1 MGSWGRFESGSLKK
15 KELMTA
21 IPECQLSRISALV
34 AERMGLHFPK
44 ERWPNLERGIKSA
57 LPEFELENAES
68 FLEWLLS
75 STPQRSQ
82 IEILAKHLTIGET
95 YFFRDKQLFRALET
109 QILPELIRLRRK
121 SGRYLRIWSAGC
133 SSGEEPY
140 SLAILL
146 SRMIPDIAD
155 WNITILATD
164 INTRLLR
171 KGREG
176 VYGQWSFRD
185 IEPGVQEVYFHS
197 RGKRFELHSRIRKMV
212 TFSYLNLVEDTYPS
226 LVNNSNALDI
236 ILCRNV
242 LMYLVPE
249 AMEKVVQKFHRSLS
263 AGGCLI
269 VNPTESSEHISSR
282 FSTVRVSGTIVY
294 RKGERQRAGQSIH
307 ATITTPEPT
316 SRPAVNTVAAMP
328 EVIPSTRVET
338 VQQRVAHEV
347 PVESRASK
355 VDDENRKGIYRE
367 ALKHYEEG
375 FYRKAAEKAE
385 ELISRNPSDADCLG
399 LLARIYANSGKL
411 DKALESC
418 EKAIAVEKLHAG
430 NHYLMATILQELGR
444 TDDAVVSF
452 KTTLYL
458 DTGFTLAY
466 VALGNISRKVGR
478 HKESIKYFENA
489 LSLLSSRR
497 PEDILPESE
506 GINAE
511 RLMEIIK
518 TMQQA

>member
-1 MGSWGRFESGSLKK
+1 MRSWSRFESGSLKK
-15 KELMTA
+15 KELMSA

-57 LPEFELENAES
+57 LPEFELENVES
-68 FLEWLLS
+68 FLEWLES

-109 QILPELIRLRRK
+109 QILPELIGLRRK

-171 KGREG
+171 KGIEG

-226 LVNNSNALDI
+226 LVNNTNALDI

-263 AGGCLI
+263 EGGFLI
-269 VNPTESSEHISSR
+269 VNPTESSEHISSK
-282 FSTVRVSGTIVY
+282 FSTIRACGTIVY
-294 RKGERQRAGQSIH
+294 RKGKTQRAGKSIH
-307 ATITTPEPT
+307 ATITTAEPT
-316 SRPAVNTVAAMP
+316 SRPGVNPVPAMP
-328 EVIPSTRVET
+328 AVIET
-338 VQQRVAHEV
+338 VHQPVAHDA
-347 PVESRASK
+347 PSESCASK
-355 VDDENRKGIYRE
+355 ADDENRKGIYRE

-385 ELISRNPSDADCLG
+385 ELISRNPSDADCLA
-399 LLARIYANSGKL
+399 LLARIYANWGKL

-418 EKAIAVEKLHAG
+418 EKAIAAEKLHAG
-430 NHYLMATILQELGR
+430 NHYLLATILQELGR
-444 TDDAVVSF
+444 IEDAAISF

-478 HKESIKYFENA
+478 HKESMKYFENA
-489 LSLLSSRR
+489 LSLLSSRG
-497 PEDILPESE
+497 PEDTLPESE

-518 TMQQA
+518 TMQQV